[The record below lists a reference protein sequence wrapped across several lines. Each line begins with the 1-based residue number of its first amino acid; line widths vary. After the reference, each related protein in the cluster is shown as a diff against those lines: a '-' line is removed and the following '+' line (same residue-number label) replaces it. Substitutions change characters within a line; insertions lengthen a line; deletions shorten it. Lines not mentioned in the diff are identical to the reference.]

1 MARSDDSDQRGR
13 QVCATAEKGR
23 MKLEERRREKSKEG
37 EKEKVGET
45 EIRKAEMGHKRKTE
59 KIFLHK
65 NAANDS

>member
-1 MARSDDSDQRGR
+1 
-13 QVCATAEKGR
+13 

-45 EIRKAEMGHKRKTE
+45 EIRKAEIGHKRKTE